1 MYSSSL
7 LCVVMSHVSC
17 LFCFAVIRDM
27 VLSQPVIGQLLVLFC
42 CNTGHGYVSGSDWS
56 VNCFVLL

>member
-1 MYSSSL
+1 
-7 LCVVMSHVSC
+7 MSQV
-17 LFCFAVIRDM
+17 
-27 VLSQPVIGQLLVLFC
+27 VIGQLTVLFC